1 MVITMFL
8 IFQGFANDK
17 WGPYSNQGQIQQNYK
32 FKIWSGS
39 HVLLSFHMSTEEAET
54 FYEPP
59 GYLYTDLAEQPPG
72 STMVAWLSL
81 EDVNAELTYRCKDQ
95 QSTPN
100 TRPFVQ
106 SVAAQNDDTEERSH
120 LQTFPPVAVLKDM
133 FFDILTRST
142 GIGGGNSA
150 DLWTLGNL
158 YLRSGGWY
166 EVCRQLLNNVNHF
179 ELWLYIKVGE
189 KLR

>member
-1 MVITMFL
+1 MSSKYNPKDPWPLPVLAKYAEVREYKGFHIIYTNGITRDKTYNIELQKLGEIPDGWTVRVFMFRT
-8 IFQGFANDK
+8 DT
-17 WGPYSNQGQIQQNYK
+17 
-32 FKIWSGS
+32 SG
-39 HVLLSFHMSTEEAET
+39 
-54 FYEPP
+54 
-59 GYLYTDLAEQPPG
+59 
-72 STMVAWLSL
+72 
-81 EDVNAELTYRCKDQ
+81 DQ

-133 FFDILTRST
+133 FFDILTRLT
-142 GIGGGNSA
+142 GMGGGNSA